1 MLKVLSVAVM
11 MFMLSCNNTFAATD
25 SPEYQDISLVG
36 IDANMNGVR
45 DDVEAWILGKF
56 SNDQPAKLAATQLA
70 TVMQRLFVIGHS
82 ATSADIKNTRAAI
95 RRAMSCILTL
105 SPEAQQV
112 IFSEMQDAI
121 ANTSVR
127 ISFLNSLEQR
137 FPEYGESPIIE
148 PSVDN
153 CPKQETGMPVPLY

>member
-1 MLKVLSVAVM
+1 MLKALFVAVM
-11 MFMLSCNNTFAATD
+11 LFMLSCNAFAATD
-25 SPEYQDISLVG
+25 APEYQDISLVG

-56 SNDQPAKLAATQLA
+56 SNYQPAKLAATQLA
-70 TVMQRLFVIGHS
+70 TVMQRLFVIGNS
-82 ATSADIKNTRAAI
+82 ATSTDIKNTRVAI

-112 IFSEMQDAI
+112 IFSEMQDVI

-127 ISFLNSLEQR
+127 VSLLNSLEQR
-137 FPEYGESPIIE
+137 FPEYGEPPEIE
-148 PSVDN
+148 PSVEN
-153 CPKQETGMPVPLY
+153 CPKQETGMSVPLY